1 MTGLEQR
8 GWTIG
13 FSFDMFSAATA
24 RRPSSICVHEPEIFF
39 RQDAPMRAS

>member
-39 RQDAPMRAS
+39 RQPMRAS